1 MTMQLKKLAIMAI
14 VAFVAVSC
22 ASEYEKVMRSQDVD
36 LKYKAAHNYFNQGK
50 YKKAADIFDNLNL
63 LVQGLPQED
72 TVSFYHGL
80 CNYKY
85 GDYETAEA
93 AFAKFIEVYPR
104 SVFTTEAKYLRIKCL
119 FDETLRY
126 ELDQTPTRKA
136 MAVISEFMYEN
147 PESEY
152 YPVCK
157 NMLDELMERLERKS
171 FESAKLYYTMEDYLA
186 ARHSLKNVLK
196 ENADNRYREDVLYY
210 TAMASYKYAFNSVA
224 SKQKERFLDFID
236 DYFNFISEYLES
248 KYRKEVDGL
257 YGKVEHYADKEI
269 VKQEEQ

>member
-1 MTMQLKKLAIMAI
+1 MQFKRLAIIALA
-14 VAFVAVSC
+14 AFVAASC
-22 ASEYEKVMRSQDVD
+22 VSEYEKVLRSNDVD
-36 LKYKAAHNYFNQGK
+36 VKYKAAHNYFNQGK

-72 TVSFYHGL
+72 TVNFYHGL
-80 CNYKY
+80 CNFKY

-93 AFAKFIEVYPR
+93 SFAKFIEVYPR
-104 SVFTTEAKYLRIKCL
+104 SVFATEAKYLRIKCL

-147 PESEY
+147 PQSEY

-157 NMLDELMERLERKS
+157 NMMDELMERLERKS

-196 ENADNRYREDVLYY
+196 ENADNRYREDVMYY
-210 TAMASYKYAFNSVA
+210 TAMASYKYAFNSVE

-236 DYFNFISEYLES
+236 DYFNFISEYPES

-257 YGKVEHYADKEI
+257 YEKVEHYAVKEN